1 MELTVNNIGFLA
13 ILRRELLLA
22 VRYRGDLANPLI
34 FFFIV
39 IALIPLGL
47 TPDSKELSEIAPGM
61 LWITAL
67 LASLLS
73 LDGLFKDDFAD
84 GTLEQIIIL
93 PQPLYF
99 MVLAKTIVHWVV
111 TGLPLSLLAP
121 VLGLMLSLPETGY
134 LPLMLSLLIGT
145 AILSLIGSIGAALTL
160 PLNKEGILLSLIV
173 IPFYM
178 PVLIFGARTIELY
191 QSGATTMPGLYFLGA
206 YCMFALSFS
215 PFASAA
221 ALRIGTD

>member
-1 MELTVNNIGFLA
+1 VNNIGFLA
-13 ILRRELLLA
+13 ILRRDLLLA

-34 FFFIV
+34 FFFVI

-73 LDGLFKDDFAD
+73 LDGLFKDDFVD

-99 MVLAKTIVHWVV
+99 MVLAKTIVHCIV

-160 PLNKEGILLSLIV
+160 PLSKEGVLLSLIV

-178 PVLIFGARTIELY
+178 PVLIFGSNIVVM
-191 QSGATTMPGLYFLGA
+191 SINGLSIASPLAVMGSLL
-206 YCMFALSFS
+206 ALSLLIS
-215 PFASAA
+215 PYAVSC
-221 ALRIGTD
+221 ALRSSIHG

>member
-1 MELTVNNIGFLA
+1 VNNIGFLA
-13 ILRRELLLA
+13 ILRRDLLLA
-22 VRYRGDLANPLI
+22 VRYRGDLGNPLI
-34 FFFIV
+34 FFFVV

-47 TPDSKELSEIAPGM
+47 TPESRELSEIAPGM

-73 LDGLFKDDFAD
+73 LDGLFKDDFTD

-121 VLGLMLSLPETGY
+121 ILGLMLSLPETGY

-160 PLNKEGILLSLIV
+160 PLNREGILLSLIV

-178 PVLIFGARTIELY
+178 PVLIFGSNVVEL
-191 QSGATTMPGLYFLGA
+191 AIDGLSIASPLSIMGSLL
-206 YCMFALSFS
+206 ALSLLIS
-215 PFASAA
+215 PYVTSC
-221 ALRIGTD
+221 ALRLSIHG

>member
-1 MELTVNNIGFLA
+1 MNNIVFLA
-13 ILRRELLLA
+13 ILRRDLLLA

-34 FFFIV
+34 FFFVI

-160 PLNKEGILLSLIV
+160 PLSKEGVLLSLIV

-178 PVLIFGARTIELY
+178 PVLIFGSNIVVLAVDGLSIASPLAIM
-191 QSGATTMPGLYFLGA
+191 GALL
-206 YCMFALSFS
+206 ALSLLIS
-215 PFASAA
+215 PYVTSCAFRLS
-221 ALRIGTD
+221 IDG

>member
-1 MELTVNNIGFLA
+1 VNNIGFLA
-13 ILRRELLLA
+13 ILRRDLLLA

-73 LDGLFKDDFAD
+73 LDGLFKDDFVD

-99 MVLAKTIVHWVV
+99 MVLAKTIVHWIV

-134 LPLMLSLLIGT
+134 LPLILSLLIGT

-178 PVLIFGARTIELY
+178 PVLIFGSNIVVLAVDGLSIASPLAIM
-191 QSGATTMPGLYFLGA
+191 GALL
-206 YCMFALSFS
+206 ALSLLIS
-215 PFASAA
+215 PYVTSC
-221 ALRIGTD
+221 ALRFSIYV

>member
-1 MELTVNNIGFLA
+1 MNNIGFLA
-13 ILRRELLLA
+13 ILRRDLLLA

-93 PQPLYF
+93 P
-99 MVLAKTIVHWVV
+99 
-111 TGLPLSLLAP
+111 
-121 VLGLMLSLPETGY
+121 
-134 LPLMLSLLIGT
+134 
-145 AILSLIGSIGAALTL
+145 
-160 PLNKEGILLSLIV
+160 
-173 IPFYM
+173 
-178 PVLIFGARTIELY
+178 
-191 QSGATTMPGLYFLGA
+191 
-206 YCMFALSFS
+206 
-215 PFASAA
+215 
-221 ALRIGTD
+221 